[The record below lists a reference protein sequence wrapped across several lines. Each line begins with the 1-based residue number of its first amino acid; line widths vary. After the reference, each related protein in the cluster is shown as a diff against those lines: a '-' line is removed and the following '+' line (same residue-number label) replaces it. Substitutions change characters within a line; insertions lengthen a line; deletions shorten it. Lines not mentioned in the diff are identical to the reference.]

1 MLLSGLNWEQRIII
15 VKNSKYEL
23 ALKYSKNAIKLHE
36 RGSIP
41 PYPKFYEL
49 FYTYTCGTHP
59 ALNEKLNV
67 IFAKGDNPSAEVVEA
82 LYDEFLNP
90 NDVEEKLARVA
101 NNMSEQINSVNASIN
116 GAISNADDYSDLLKT
131 AISGFGSSSDK
142 KSLDAFVKTIIDKT
156 KEIQSANIKLEKKLA
171 SAKDDVTSLKSK
183 IDDVR
188 RDAMLDPLTK
198 INNRKS
204 FDSSIKASI
213 AHAIDSKEPLSL
225 LMIDIDKFK
234 LFNDNHGHQTGDQ
247 VLRLV
252 AATLSAGVRDTDLTA
267 RYGGEEFA
275 VILPESKLK
284 DSVKVANKLR
294 LAVESRKLHK
304 RSTDEDLGRITISI
318 GVASFKTGDNAETL
332 IERADMALYAAKHAG
347 RNQVVDENSNI
358 FKKYAA

>member
-1 MLLSGLNWEQRIII
+1 

-23 ALKYSKNAIKLHE
+23 ALKYSKSAIKLHE
-36 RGSIP
+36 RGNIP

-67 IFAKGDNPSAEVVEA
+67 IFAKGDNPSAEIVEA
-82 LYDEFLNP
+82 LYEEFLNP
-90 NDVEEKLARVA
+90 NDVEEKLANVA
-101 NNMSEQINSVNASIN
+101 NNMSDQISSVNVSIDS
-116 GAISNADDYSDLLKT
+116 AISNADDYSSILQT
-131 AISGFGSSSDK
+131 AVSGLSSSPDK

-156 KEIQSANIKLEKKLA
+156 KDMQSANIKLEKKLA
-171 SAKDDVTSLKSK
+171 SAKNDVTSLKSK

-204 FDSSIKASI
+204 FDSSIKTSI
-213 AHAIDSKEPLSL
+213 SHAEESGEPLSL
-225 LMIDIDKFK
+225 LMIDIDRFK

-267 RYGGEEFA
+267 RYGGEEF
-275 VILPESKLK
+275 VIILPESKLK
-284 DSVKVANKLR
+284 DSVNVANKLR
-294 LAVESRKLHK
+294 IAVEKRKLHK

-318 GVASFKTGDNAETL
+318 GVASFREEDSCETL

-347 RNQVVDENSNI
+347 RNQVVDENS
-358 FKKYAA
+358 KLLRKTAA